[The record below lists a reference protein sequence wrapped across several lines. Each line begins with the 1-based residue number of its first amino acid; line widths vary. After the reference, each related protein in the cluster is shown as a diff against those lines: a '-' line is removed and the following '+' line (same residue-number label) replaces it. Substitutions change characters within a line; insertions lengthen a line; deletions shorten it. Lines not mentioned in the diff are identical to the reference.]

1 MKKYLKKYKLFRE
14 INKFIFSKLIFLK
27 ENYKHGL
34 NVVFYRDFKRKRILN
49 TKPMVN
55 TNNKRCEIH
64 VLTSSKDYLNL
75 IWALKSFYY
84 FSKKNYSLCIHE
96 DGSLSGREI
105 YNLEK
110 HFPNARIIKRS
121 EADSKILPLLKKK
134 YPLSYKIRKDYI
146 ISVKEFDFKYYLE
159 SDRMLAFD
167 SDILF
172 FDNPKFLIDKIEDDS
187 YKKNIFNRDI
197 ETAYSIGPEEV
208 QKSIGLDVIEKFNS
222 GLGLLHK
229 NSLRWDWV
237 EEFLDMP
244 NFFGHNWRF
253 EQTLMCLC
261 SSRWGVELLPSE
273 YDVTLEKGINKKPSK
288 HYVGEIRHM
297 MYKEG
302 MKKLIKRGFLKDLK

>member
-1 MKKYLKKYKLFRE
+1 MKKSLKILKIIKKKTLSP
-14 INKFIFSKLIFLK
+14 FISIK
-27 ENYKHGL
+27 EKYKHGL
-34 NVVFYRDFKRKRILN
+34 KVVLYRDFKRKNILK
-49 TKPMVN
+49 TKPIIN
-55 TNNKRCEIH
+55 TNNKKCEIH
-64 VLTSSKDYLNL
+64 VLTSSKDCLNL

-96 DGSLSGREI
+96 DGSLSGKEI
-105 YNLEK
+105 NNLEK
-110 HFPNARIIKRS
+110 HFPNARIIRRA
-121 EADSKILPLLKKK
+121 EAESKILPSLKEK
-134 YPLSYKIRKDYI
+134 YPLSYEIRKDYI
-146 ISVKEFDFKYYLE
+146 ISVKEFDFLHYLE
-159 SDRMLAFD
+159 TDKMLAFD

-197 ETAYSIGPEEV
+197 ETAYSISPKDIK
-208 QKSIGLDVIEKFNS
+208 KSIGLEVIEKFNS

-229 NSLRWDWV
+229 ESLKWNWI
-237 EEFLDMP
+237 EEFLKIP

-261 SSRWGVELLPSE
+261 SSRWGVELLPNE
-273 YDVTLEKGINKKPSK
+273 YDVTLKKGINNKPCK

-302 MKKLIKRGFLKDLK
+302 MKELIKNNFIKNLR